1 MLNNRVPLIILMCSA
16 LFLAACDEDEVE
28 TGPDP
33 IRAIKHATLD
43 KRAGLQARKI
53 AGVVAADITS
63 NVAFETG
70 GQVIELLRKT
80 GDRVDA
86 GELLARLDP
95 EPLTLARDQA
105 KGELDRALASADDAR
120 KKYDQQK
127 QLLDRGF
134 ATRSAFDTAEA
145 NLKNAEG
152 ALAVARSANERAE
165 RNLNRAD
172 LKAPFAGV
180 IARRSVE
187 VFEEITGGQA
197 IFAMQTDGRGKIEAS
212 LPETLVN
219 QISLGSDV
227 EISFPPL
234 GDAKVTG
241 TVDEISPLTG
251 DANAYPIK
259 VILSNAPAGLRP
271 GMSAELTFRFAT
283 EATGKAFL
291 VPLAAVKPII
301 DKDGEA
307 FVFVYDPDS
316 ETVGQRKVT
325 IANVEDN
332 SLEIIGDLDEGA
344 IIATAGVSF
353 LHDGMKVT
361 LFNAE
366 TLR

>member
-1 MLNNRVPLIILMCSA
+1 MQNRPIKIVAA
-16 LFLAACDEDEVE
+16 LCAVLAIAGCDEEEVDA
-28 TGPDP
+28 GPDP
-33 IRAIKHATLD
+33 IRAIKYATLD
-43 KRAGLQARKI
+43 TRAGLQSRQI

-80 GDRVDA
+80 GDRVEK

-95 EPLTLARDQA
+95 EPLNIVLNQAR
-105 KGELDRALASADDAR
+105 GELDRAVAAADDAK

-145 NLKNAEG
+145 NLKSAEG
-152 ALAVARSANERAE
+152 AVAVAKSAVERAE
-165 RNLNRAD
+165 RDLKRAD

-180 IARRSVE
+180 IAKRSVE
-187 VFEEITGGQA
+187 VFEEVTGGQA

-212 LPETLVN
+212 IPETLVN
-219 QISLGSDV
+219 QITLGSEV
-227 EISFPPL
+227 EVSFPPL

-259 VILSNAPAGLRP
+259 VSLAAAPSGLRP

-291 VPLAAVKPII
+291 VPLSAVRPLV
-301 DKDGEA
+301 DGGGEGA
-307 FVFVYDPDS
+307 IFVFDPGA
-316 ETVGQRKVT
+316 ETLSQHNVT
-325 IANVEDN
+325 ITNVEGN
-332 SLEIIGDLDEGA
+332 NLEIIGDLEEGA

-361 LFNAE
+361 LFDPGA
-366 TLR
+366 R